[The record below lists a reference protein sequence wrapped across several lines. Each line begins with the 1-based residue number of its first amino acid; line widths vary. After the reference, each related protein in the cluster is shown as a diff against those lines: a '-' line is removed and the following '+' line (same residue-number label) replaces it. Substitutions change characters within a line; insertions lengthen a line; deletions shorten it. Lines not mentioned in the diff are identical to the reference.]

1 MILTLEVLGILTM
14 CTIMFVSIWGF
25 IIMKQMLS
33 QLKYRN
39 YLVEKLTQYMYFL
52 TKKDDVSQTKTDN
65 NKKE

>member
-1 MILTLEVLGILTM
+1 MILTLEILGILTM
-14 CTIMFVSIWGF
+14 CTIMFISIWGF

-52 TKKDDVSQTKTDN
+52 TKKDDGSLTKTDN

>member
-1 MILTLEVLGILTM
+1 MILALEVLGVLTM

-52 TKKDDVSQTKTDN
+52 TKKDDGSLTKPDN